1 MLCSIKPILSW
12 KADQDSLICTLTV
25 RLSNLCRDISHELSS
40 REGSGVVGWRQ
51 NDQAIIEELE
61 NNPVMIDQFL
71 IGWGWL
77 LTGTE
82 PFLHNKNVFYLD
94 SPVQLCPTFS
104 PQSKVSPEPDK
115 TFLPCHD
122 FRCFRE
128 SPSRQ
133 DQVQIVYL
141 YSISP
146 SSISSP

>member
-71 IGWGWL
+71 IGWDWL
-77 LTGTE
+77 LTGLNLSSIIKMYFIWTLR
-82 PFLHNKNVFYLD
+82 PSSV
-94 SPVQLCPTFS
+94 FS
-104 PQSKVSPEPDK
+104 PKSVLDLTKHFFPVTTWDLVETAPAVQHHHKQ
-115 TFLPCHD
+115 L
-122 FRCFRE
+122 
-128 SPSRQ
+128 
-133 DQVQIVYL
+133 QIVSL
-141 YSISP
+141 FSTSP
-146 SSISSP
+146 NLT